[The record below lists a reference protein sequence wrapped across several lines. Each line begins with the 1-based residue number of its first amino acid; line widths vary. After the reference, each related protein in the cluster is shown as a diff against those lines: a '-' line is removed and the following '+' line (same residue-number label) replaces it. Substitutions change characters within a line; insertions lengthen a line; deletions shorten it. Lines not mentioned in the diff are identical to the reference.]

1 MNYPDYEVIE
11 LSFDGPVATLTLNKP
26 EQMNTW
32 DAQLARE
39 VTTAYA
45 NLDADDDVRAIV
57 LTGKG
62 RAFCAGAGLAR
73 DGSTFGGGGRGPTNW
88 EERHPGPAFD
98 AEELLTPVIAAVN
111 GAAVGYGATMAA
123 AADIMIIADD
133 AKFGFVFNRRGI
145 IPDRDLLWSLPRKI
159 GYARAMDA
167 LLTARIFTG
176 REVAEMGLAS
186 RSVPRETV
194 LTVAQAVAHD
204 IATNVAPVSAAV
216 TKQLMREL
224 LGEGDATRAGERV
237 HQFFTQIGRMSDA
250 REGVL
255 AFMEKRPPNW
265 QLSKNDDLPKDFDLQ
280 R

>member
-1 MNYPDYEVIE
+1 MNYPEYETIE
-11 LSFDGPVATLTLNKP
+11 LTFDGPVATLTLNKP

-32 DAQLARE
+32 EAHIARE

-45 NLDADDDVRAIV
+45 KLDADDTVRAIV

-73 DGSTFGGGGRGPTNW
+73 DGSTFGGSQSPTNW
-88 EERHPGPAFD
+88 EERYPGPALD
-98 AEELLTPVIAAVN
+98 ADELLTPVIAAVN

-123 AADIMIIADD
+123 SCDIMIIADD
-133 AKFGFVFNRRGI
+133 VKFGFVFNRRGI
-145 IPDRDLLWSLPRKI
+145 IPDRDLLWSLPRRI
-159 GYARAMDA
+159 GYTRAMDA

-186 RSVPRETV
+186 RSVPRENV
-194 LTVAQAVAHD
+194 VSVAQEVAHD
-204 IATNVAPVSAAV
+204 IAENVAPVSAAV
-216 TKQLMREL
+216 TKLLAREL
-224 LGEGDATRAGERV
+224 LGESDAARASERV
-237 HQFFTQIGRMSDA
+237 HQFFSQLGHMSDA

-265 QLSKNDDLPKDFDLQ
+265 QLSKNDDLPEELRRQ